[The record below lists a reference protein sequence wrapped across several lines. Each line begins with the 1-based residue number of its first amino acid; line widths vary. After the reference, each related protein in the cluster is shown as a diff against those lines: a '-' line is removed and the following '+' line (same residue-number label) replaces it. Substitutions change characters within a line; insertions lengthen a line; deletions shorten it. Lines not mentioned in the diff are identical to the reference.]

1 MEELDC
7 QLVEVISKKA
17 HSNIN
22 GTLYFWC
29 IVSAND
35 KKYKAMIYATTLWH
49 NNISEGTWL
58 KAKTSGSLMIVHYE
72 KGWYT
77 LSVLM

>member
-1 MEELDC
+1 MKEIDC
-7 QLVEVISKKA
+7 QFIEVTSKKA

-29 IVSAND
+29 IVSVND
-35 KKYKAMIYATTLWH
+35 KKYKAMIYANNLWQ

-58 KAKTSGSLMIVHYE
+58 KAKISGSIMIVHYE

-77 LSVLM
+77 LSVWM